1 MNSAIPENL
10 ASDISSFT
18 SGLER
23 DLGDSLVSV
32 VLYGGLVK
40 NEMIKESDRVKI
52 MVVIKDVKIS
62 NLDKVGDALLSTKR
76 AGQIQLLT
84 LTPSDLSSSTDVF
97 PIKFLDMQQD
107 YEILHG
113 DDVVKDLEVGRDHLR
128 IRCEQE
134 IKNLM
139 LKLRSMYLH
148 SRKDTK
154 VLQKILLKAYYS
166 FLQSGDALA
175 ELKTGK
181 VYRKENEV
189 LEGIESIGLDSAL
202 MKKIQELRSSDS
214 DVDKE
219 TLQDLYGQ
227 FMEMI
232 VKAAEMAD
240 QA

>member
-10 ASDISSFT
+10 ASDINSFISS
-18 SGLER
+18 LKN

-40 NEMIKESDRVKI
+40 NEMIKETDRVKI
-52 MVVIKDVKIS
+52 MIVVKNVKIS
-62 NLDKVGDALLSTKR
+62 SLDKVGDALLSTKR
-76 AGQIQLLT
+76 AKQIQLST
-84 LTPSDLSSSTDVF
+84 LTPADLSSSTDVF

-113 DDVVKDLEVGRDHLR
+113 EDLVKDLEVGRDHLR

-139 LKLRSMYLH
+139 LKLRSMYLR
-148 SRKDTK
+148 SRKDSK
-154 VLQKILLKAYYS
+154 VLQKVLLKAYYS

-181 VYRKENEV
+181 VYRRENEI
-189 LEGIESIGLDSAL
+189 LDGIESIGLDSAL
-202 MKKIQELRSSDS
+202 MKKIQVLRTSESAPDQ
-214 DVDKE
+214 E
-219 TLQDLYGQ
+219 TLHDLYEQ

-232 VKAAEMAD
+232 VKAAEIAD

>member
-1 MNSAIPENL
+1 MNPAIPKTL
-10 ASDISSFT
+10 ASDINSFT
-18 SGLER
+18 SNLEK

-40 NEMIKESDRVKI
+40 NQMIRETDRVKI
-52 MVVIKDVKIS
+52 MVVVKSVKIS
-62 NLDKVGDALLSTKR
+62 SLNKVGDALSSTKR
-76 AGQIQLLT
+76 AKQIQLLT
-84 LTPSDLSSSTDVF
+84 LTPEDLSSSTDVF

-113 DDVVKDLEVGRDHLR
+113 DDLVKDLEVGRDHLR

-134 IKNLM
+134 VKNLM
-139 LKLRSMYLH
+139 LKLRSMYLR
-148 SRKDTK
+148 SRKDSK
-154 VLQKILLKAYYS
+154 VLQKVLLKAYYS

-181 VYRKENEV
+181 VYRKENEI
-189 LEGIESIGLDSAL
+189 LDGIESIGLDSAL
-202 MKKIQELRSSDS
+202 MKKIQALRTSESAS
-214 DVDKE
+214 EQE
-219 TLQDLYGQ
+219 TLHDLYER

-232 VKAAEMAD
+232 VEAAEIAD

>member
-10 ASDISSFT
+10 ASDISAFT
-18 SGLER
+18 SSLEK

-84 LTPSDLSSSTDVF
+84 LTPLDLNSSTDVF

-214 DVDKE
+214 DLEKE
-219 TLQDLYGQ
+219 TLQDLYEQ

-240 QA
+240 QV

>member
-10 ASDISSFT
+10 ASDINSFT
-18 SGLER
+18 SSLKN
-23 DLGDSLVSV
+23 DLGDSLASV

-40 NEMIKESDRVKI
+40 NEMIKETDRVKI
-52 MVVIKDVKIS
+52 MIVVKSVKLS
-62 NLDKVGDALLSTKR
+62 SLNKVGDALSSTKR
-76 AGQIQLLT
+76 AKQIQLLT
-84 LTPSDLSSSTDVF
+84 LTPADLSSSTDVF

-113 DDVVKDLEVGRDHLR
+113 EDLVKDLEVGRDHLR

-134 IKNLM
+134 VKNLM
-139 LKLRSMYLH
+139 LKLRSMYLR
-148 SRKDTK
+148 SRKDSK
-154 VLQKILLKAYYS
+154 VLQKVLLKAYYS

-189 LEGIESIGLDSAL
+189 LDGIEPIGLDSAL
-202 MKKIQELRSSDS
+202 MKKIQALRISESAPEQ
-214 DVDKE
+214 E
-219 TLQDLYGQ
+219 TLHDLYER

-232 VKAAEMAD
+232 VEAAEIAD

>member
-1 MNSAIPENL
+1 
-10 ASDISSFT
+10 
-18 SGLER
+18 
-23 DLGDSLVSV
+23 
-32 VLYGGLVK
+32 
-40 NEMIKESDRVKI
+40 
-52 MVVIKDVKIS
+52 
-62 NLDKVGDALLSTKR
+62 
-76 AGQIQLLT
+76 
-84 LTPSDLSSSTDVF
+84 
-97 PIKFLDMQQD
+97 MQQD

-139 LKLRSMYLH
+139 LKLRSMYLR

-189 LEGIESIGLDSAL
+189 LDGIESIGLDSAL
-202 MKKIQELRSSDS
+202 MKKIQELRSSDT
-214 DVDKE
+214 VLEKE
-219 TLQDLYGQ
+219 ALMDLYEQ

-232 VKAAEMAD
+232 VRAADMAD
-240 QA
+240 QI

>member
-10 ASDISSFT
+10 ASDINSFT
-18 SGLER
+18 SSLKN

-40 NEMIKESDRVKI
+40 NEMIKETDRVKI
-52 MVVIKDVKIS
+52 MIVVKSVKLS
-62 NLDKVGDALLSTKR
+62 SLNKVGDALSSTKR
-76 AGQIQLLT
+76 AKQIQLLT
-84 LTPSDLSSSTDVF
+84 LTPADLSSSTDVF

-113 DDVVKDLEVGRDHLR
+113 EDLVKDLEVGRDHLR

-139 LKLRSMYLH
+139 LKLRSMYLR
-148 SRKDTK
+148 SRKDSK
-154 VLQKILLKAYYS
+154 VLQKVLLKAYYS

-189 LEGIESIGLDSAL
+189 LDGIESIGLDSAL
-202 MKKIQELRSSDS
+202 MKKIQALRISESAPEQ
-214 DVDKE
+214 E
-219 TLQDLYGQ
+219 TLHDLYER

-232 VKAAEMAD
+232 VEAAEIAD

>member
-1 MNSAIPENL
+1 MNSAIPKDL
-10 ASDISSFT
+10 ASDINSFT
-18 SGLER
+18 SSLKS

-40 NEMIKESDRVKI
+40 NEMIKETDRVKI
-52 MVVIKDVKIS
+52 MIVVKNANIPS
-62 NLDKVGDALLSTKR
+62 LDKVGDALSSTKR
-76 AGQIQLLT
+76 AKQIQLLT
-84 LTPSDLSSSTDVF
+84 LTPADLSSSTDVF

-113 DDVVKDLEVGRDHLR
+113 EDLVKDLEVGRDHLR

-139 LKLRSMYLH
+139 LKLRSMYLR
-148 SRKDTK
+148 SRKDSK
-154 VLQKILLKAYYS
+154 VLQKVLLKAYYS

-189 LEGIESIGLDSAL
+189 LDGIESIGLDSAL
-202 MKKIQELRSSDS
+202 MKKIQALRISESAPEQ
-214 DVDKE
+214 E
-219 TLQDLYGQ
+219 TLHDLYER

-232 VKAAEMAD
+232 VEAAEIAD

>member
-1 MNSAIPENL
+1 MNLAIPKTL
-10 ASDISSFT
+10 ASDINLFT
-18 SGLER
+18 SNLEK

-40 NEMIKESDRVKI
+40 NQMIRETDRVKI
-52 MVVIKDVKIS
+52 MVVVKSVKIS
-62 NLDKVGDALLSTKR
+62 SLNKVGDALSSTER
-76 AGQIQLLT
+76 AKQIQLLT
-84 LTPSDLSSSTDVF
+84 LTPADLSSSTDVF

-113 DDVVKDLEVGRDHLR
+113 DDLVKDLEVGRDHLR

-139 LKLRSMYLH
+139 LKLRSMYLR
-148 SRKDTK
+148 SRKDSK
-154 VLQKILLKAYYS
+154 VLQKVLLKAYYS

-189 LEGIESIGLDSAL
+189 LDGIESIGLDSAL
-202 MKKIQELRSSDS
+202 MKKIQALRTSESAQDQ
-214 DVDKE
+214 E
-219 TLQDLYGQ
+219 TLHDLYGQ

-232 VKAAEMAD
+232 VEAAEIAD

>member
-1 MNSAIPENL
+1 MNSAIPKDL
-10 ASDISSFT
+10 ASDINSFT
-18 SGLER
+18 SSLKN

-40 NEMIKESDRVKI
+40 NEMIKETDRVKI
-52 MVVIKDVKIS
+52 MIVVKNANIPS
-62 NLDKVGDALLSTKR
+62 LDKVGDALSSTKR
-76 AGQIQLLT
+76 AKQIQLLT
-84 LTPSDLSSSTDVF
+84 LTPADLSSSTDVF

-113 DDVVKDLEVGRDHLR
+113 EDLVKDLEVGRDHLR

-134 IKNLM
+134 VKNLM
-139 LKLRSMYLH
+139 LKLRSMYLR
-148 SRKDTK
+148 SRKDSK
-154 VLQKILLKAYYS
+154 VLQKVLLKAYYS

-181 VYRKENEV
+181 VYRKENEI
-189 LEGIESIGLDSAL
+189 LDGIESIGLDSAL
-202 MKKIQELRSSDS
+202 MKKIQALRTSESAPDQ
-214 DVDKE
+214 E
-219 TLQDLYGQ
+219 TLHDLYEQ

-232 VKAAEMAD
+232 VQAAEIAD

>member
-1 MNSAIPENL
+1 MNSAIPKNL
-10 ASDISSFT
+10 ASDISAFT
-18 SGLER
+18 SGLEK

-84 LTPSDLSSSTDVF
+84 LTPLDLSSSTDVF

-181 VYRKENEV
+181 VYRKENEI

-214 DVDKE
+214 DLEKE
-219 TLQDLYGQ
+219 ILQDLYEQ

-240 QA
+240 QV

>member
-10 ASDISSFT
+10 ASDINSFT
-18 SGLER
+18 SSLKS

-40 NEMIKESDRVKI
+40 NEMIKETDRVKI
-52 MVVIKDVKIS
+52 MIVVKSVKLS
-62 NLDKVGDALLSTKR
+62 SLNKVGDALSSTKR
-76 AGQIQLLT
+76 AKQIQLLT
-84 LTPSDLSSSTDVF
+84 LTPADLSSSTDVF

-113 DDVVKDLEVGRDHLR
+113 EDLVKDLEVGRDHLR

-139 LKLRSMYLH
+139 LKLRSMYLR
-148 SRKDTK
+148 SRKDSK
-154 VLQKILLKAYYS
+154 VLQKVLLKAYYS

-189 LEGIESIGLDSAL
+189 LDGIESIGLDSAL
-202 MKKIQELRSSDS
+202 MKKIQALRISESAPEQ
-214 DVDKE
+214 E
-219 TLQDLYGQ
+219 TLHDLYER

-232 VKAAEMAD
+232 VEAAEIAD

>member
-1 MNSAIPENL
+1 MNPAIPENL
-10 ASDISSFT
+10 ASDIKSFT
-18 SGLER
+18 SNLEK

-40 NEMIKESDRVKI
+40 NQMIRETDRVKI
-52 MVVIKDVKIS
+52 MVVIKSVNIS
-62 NLDKVGDALLSTKR
+62 SLNKVGDALSSTKR
-76 AGQIQLLT
+76 AKQIQLLT
-84 LTPSDLSSSTDVF
+84 LTPGDLSSSTDVF

-113 DDVVKDLEVGRDHLR
+113 DDLVKDLEVGRDHLR

-139 LKLRSMYLH
+139 LKLRSMYLR
-148 SRKDTK
+148 SRKDSK
-154 VLQKILLKAYYS
+154 VLQKVLLKAYYS

-189 LEGIESIGLDSAL
+189 LDGIESIGLDSAL
-202 MKKIQELRSSDS
+202 MKKIQALRTSESTPDQ
-214 DVDKE
+214 E
-219 TLQDLYGQ
+219 TLHDLYEQ

-232 VKAAEMAD
+232 VEAAEIAD